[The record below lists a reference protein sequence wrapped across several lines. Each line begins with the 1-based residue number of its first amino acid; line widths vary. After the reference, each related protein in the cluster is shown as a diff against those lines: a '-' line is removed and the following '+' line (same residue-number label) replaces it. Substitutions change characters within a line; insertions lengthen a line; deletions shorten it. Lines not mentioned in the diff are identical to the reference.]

1 MTARTETS
9 FRLGRPLAALAL
21 AFLAALP
28 AMAEAPAPETRAPVR
43 AEKQMVAA
51 ADPRAV
57 EAGLAVLRNGGNAID
72 AAVAVQAMLTL
83 VEPQSSGLGGGAFLL
98 YWDAKTQTLHAFDGR
113 ETAPA
118 AIDPRVFL
126 NADGTPKT
134 LRETIVGG
142 QSVGVP
148 GVLAMLA
155 EAQAKFGKAAWATL
169 FEGSITAAEQG
180 FAVSPRLSMLLKT
193 FAVMKD
199 MPGAG
204 AYFFHHDGTP
214 YAAGE
219 TLANPDYAQTLRLVA
234 EEGANAFYRGIIAE
248 KIVAAVTHAPRY
260 AAAMT
265 LDDIAGYEAKERDP
279 VCAPYRAYRVCSM
292 PPPTSGGVTLLQIL
306 SALERFE
313 SQELQPQSAS
323 QIHRVAEAERLA
335 YADRALY
342 LADPDFV
349 DVPVAGLLDRDYL
362 LMRRTLIDPARA
374 MPSVEAG
381 RPKGALDFAPHVSP
395 EFQGTTHFSIV
406 DAEGNAVSMTASIE
420 FAFGSQLMA
429 GGFLLNN
436 ELTDFSFEPARDGKP
451 IANAVAPGKRPRSSM
466 TPVIIFDAD
475 GKPWATLGS
484 PGGESIIGYVAQSV
498 VDLIDGQVDIQSAFD
513 APRFMRRLGPL
524 EFEEGTP
531 LAGRA
536 AEFEAMGHAVTA
548 ARFNSGLHGIRIF
561 ADHLEGGADPRREGI
576 AAGD

>member
-1 MTARTETS
+1 
-9 FRLGRPLAALAL
+9 
-21 AFLAALP
+21 
-28 AMAEAPAPETRAPVR
+28 
-43 AEKQMVAA
+43 
-51 ADPRAV
+51 
-57 EAGLAVLRNGGNAID
+57 
-72 AAVAVQAMLTL
+72 
-83 VEPQSSGLGGGAFLL
+83 
-98 YWDAKTQTLHAFDGR
+98 
-113 ETAPA
+113 
-118 AIDPRVFL
+118 
-126 NADGTPKT
+126 
-134 LRETIVGG
+134 
-142 QSVGVP
+142 
-148 GVLAMLA
+148 
-155 EAQAKFGKAAWATL
+155 
-169 FEGSITAAEQG
+169 
-180 FAVSPRLSMLLKT
+180 
-193 FAVMKD
+193 
-199 MPGAG
+199 
-204 AYFFHHDGTP
+204 
-214 YAAGE
+214 
-219 TLANPDYAQTLRLVA
+219 
-234 EEGANAFYRGIIAE
+234 
-248 KIVAAVTHAPRY
+248 
-260 AAAMT
+260 MT
-265 LDDIAGYEAKERDP
+265 LDDIAGYEAKERNP

-313 SQELQPQSAS
+313 SQELQPQSVS

-362 LMRRTLIDPARA
+362 LMRRTLTDPARA